1 VDLDTFL
8 AKQTTQMDNVKHLLN
23 KEWKDSA
30 VEILREELENL
41 DRDQTQT
48 FFDSVATLMSN

>member
-1 VDLDTFL
+1 
-8 AKQTTQMDNVKHLLN
+8 MENVKQLLN

-41 DRDQTQT
+41 DRD
-48 FFDSVATLMSN
+48 